1 MTNKKRF
8 LMALTVVSFLTV
20 TGFVIGCDSDD
31 GPKMTA
37 PAPAPSGD
45 GENGD
50 GNGENGDGNGEN
62 GDGNGGPTAS
72 RESYEGGQRC
82 KSFSNSEIRNLCNTA
97 LNVAF
102 RCSATGQWTHHFRI
116 GPGERMTRNPIN
128 CGSGSGSYSAPC
140 LDPGVAQSSGDMH
153 RFSCYINT
161 GIVPSVYTGTQFQPG
176 PSPTPT
182 STYGSI
188 AYGHLS
194 GGGYTWRLDFGST
207 ISEARSKTLA
217 SCRSNGATDCQS
229 GEFGRGQCLALAV
242 GTRDT
247 PSMAL
252 GRASTKLAAQN
263 QAIARC
269 RSLEGRNCR
278 IDSGVNGVASRCL

>member
-31 GPKMTA
+31 GPKVTA
-37 PAPAPSGD
+37 PAPAPSGG

-50 GNGENGDGNGEN
+50 GENGDGNGEN
-62 GDGNGGPTAS
+62 GDGNGGPTES
-72 RESYEGGQRC
+72 RESLEGGQRC
-82 KSFSNSEIRNLCNTA
+82 SSSSNGEIRNQCNTA

-102 RCSATGQWTHHFRI
+102 RCSETGQWTHHFRI
-116 GPGERMTRNPIN
+116 GPGGRMTRSPIN
-128 CGSGSGSYSAPC
+128 CGGRGAWNAAC

-153 RFSCYINT
+153 QFRCYINT
-161 GIVPSVYTGTQFQPG
+161 GIVPSVYTGTQSQPG
-176 PSPTPT
+176 PSPAPT

-188 AYGHLS
+188 AFSHRS
-194 GGGYTWRLDFGST
+194 GGGYTWRMDFGST
-207 ISEARSKTLA
+207 ESEARSKTLA
-217 SCRSNGATDCQS
+217 SCRSNGGTNCQS
-229 GEFGRGQCLALAV
+229 REFGRGQCLALAV

-247 PSMAL
+247 PAWAM

-269 RSLEGRNCR
+269 RSLGGQNCR
-278 IDSGVNGVASRCL
+278 IDSGTNGVASRCL